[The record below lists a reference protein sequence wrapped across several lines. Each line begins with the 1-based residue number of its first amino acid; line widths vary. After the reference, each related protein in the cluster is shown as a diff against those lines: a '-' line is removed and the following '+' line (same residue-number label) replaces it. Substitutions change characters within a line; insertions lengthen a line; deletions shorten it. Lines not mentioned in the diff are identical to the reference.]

1 MKMSKVRGTPDSSR
15 DFFSVLVPLSAEV
28 VLHAEQE
35 IQRLCYLLLKLY
47 GILLR
52 RLKANAVEFCSINS
66 LVRG

>member
-1 MKMSKVRGTPDSSR
+1 MDKRRTRKHKMK
-15 DFFSVLVPLSAEV
+15 PLTGLGDAEV